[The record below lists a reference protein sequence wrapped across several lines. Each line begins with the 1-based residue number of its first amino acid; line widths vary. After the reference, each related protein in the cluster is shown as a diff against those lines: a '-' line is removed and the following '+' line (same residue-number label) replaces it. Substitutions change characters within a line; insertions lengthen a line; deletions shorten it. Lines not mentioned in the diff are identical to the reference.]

1 MHASQIYRHTST
13 EIAKRSLT
21 TAEHKMQTGP
31 LAQSPRLS
39 RVAGANQSRAA
50 TRETLT
56 AWAILNSPRGQAKKA
71 LASGIPSQN
80 ELVKEELHNQM
91 VRMRDAFIRID
102 PRLEGCI
109 SRHMVGCTLKA
120 GGMELTKE
128 QLNDALVREG
138 SQCTKG
144 IATYRLPLPPHQP

>member
-1 MHASQIYRHTST
+1 
-13 EIAKRSLT
+13 
-21 TAEHKMQTGP
+21 MQTGP
-31 LAQSPRLS
+31 LVQSPRLS

-128 QLNDALVREG
+128 QLNDALVRDHNAQRG
-138 SQCTKG
+138 SPLIDCPCPR
-144 IATYRLPLPPHQP
+144 ISHDATTPDPT

>member
-1 MHASQIYRHTST
+1 MMRGVSA
-13 EIAKRSLT
+13 AGGLDGVLT
-21 TAEHKMQTGP
+21 ADDIIVFLGWFF
-31 LAQSPRLS
+31 ANDNRAN
-39 RVAGANQSRAA
+39 VAGANQSRAA

>member
-1 MHASQIYRHTST
+1 
-13 EIAKRSLT
+13 
-21 TAEHKMQTGP
+21 
-31 LAQSPRLS
+31 
-39 RVAGANQSRAA
+39 
-50 TRETLT
+50 
-56 AWAILNSPRGQAKKA
+56 
-71 LASGIPSQN
+71 
-80 ELVKEELHNQM
+80 M

-138 SQCTKG
+138 PRRISR
-144 IATYRLPLPPHQP
+144 YLSRYQP